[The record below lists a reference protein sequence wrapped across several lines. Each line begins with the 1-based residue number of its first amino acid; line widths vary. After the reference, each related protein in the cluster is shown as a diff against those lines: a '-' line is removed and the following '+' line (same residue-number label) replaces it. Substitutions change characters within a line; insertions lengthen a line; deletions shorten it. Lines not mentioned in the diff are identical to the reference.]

1 VSAGSARLER
11 TRLAILEHVHRKEQ
25 RKHGVRPDN
34 ADTPAEARAAEQ
46 GPRQRGRGPSSWMG
60 QARDL
65 IDGWWR
71 YHPAHMALD
80 FARPSLASYAQR
92 KPVQYLGIAAAAGA
106 ALFLL
111 RPWKLISVT
120 GLLVALVK
128 SPQVAS
134 LVMSAM
140 ASSQNPRDDE
150 PEATEP

>member
-1 VSAGSARLER
+1 VSAGSQRLER
-11 TRLAILEHVHRKEQ
+11 TRLAILEHIHRKEQ
-25 RKHGVRPDN
+25 RKRGVRPDN
-34 ADTPAEARAAEQ
+34 ADTSAEARASHRSR
-46 GPRQRGRGPSSWMG
+46 PRRGPSGWIG

-65 IDGWWR
+65 VDGWWR

-80 FARPSLASYAQR
+80 FARPALAGYAR
-92 KPVQYLGIAAAAGA
+92 RRPVQYLGIAAAAGA

-120 GLLVALVK
+120 GVLVALLK

-134 LVMSAM
+134 LLMSAM

-150 PEATEP
+150 PESTEP